1 MGLTAEWIRERHG
14 KGFSREDLRMVLG
27 SDDREF
33 EIVCGEAVRVREA
46 HFGRKAYI
54 RAVIEFANRCRC
66 SCLYCGMRLGNQGA
80 AGYEIDSREIVRT
93 ARTALENGIRVFF
106 LQAAESETY
115 ESGWLTGVIRR
126 ISEMG
131 MEVILCVGFHNAG
144 DLDSWRVAGAGK
156 FILKHETSDSELFAR
171 MKPGFTLADRV
182 EMLRVLRRHG
192 YSIGSGTL
200 LGLPG
205 QTVDSLVDDLFLLK
219 ELEVDMSSVSVFM
232 PAAGTPLE
240 NHPHGDPELGLRF
253 IAAMRLFLG
262 RTLIPATST
271 FQKLLPD
278 GQFRCFQ
285 AGANVITV
293 NMTPPR
299 LRDDYTLYTDRFFV
313 GLAHA
318 RETIARA
325 GLTEA
330 SEWNGPARQ

>member
-1 MGLTAEWIRERHG
+1 MVLTADWIRERLNR
-14 KGFSREDLRMVLG
+14 GFAPEDLKALLG
-27 SDDREF
+27 SDRREF
-33 EIVCGEAVRVREA
+33 ELICREAVMVREA
-46 HFGRKAYI
+46 HFGRTAYI

-80 AGYEIDSREIVRT
+80 EGYELDAEEIVNT
-93 ARTALENGIRVFF
+93 ASKALENGIRVFF

-115 ESGWLTGVIRR
+115 ESGWLTDVIRR

-131 MEVILCVGFHNAG
+131 MEVILCVGFHDSR
-144 DLDSWRVAGAGK
+144 DLDSWRAAGAGK
-156 FILKHETSDSELFAR
+156 FILKHETSDALLFSR
-171 MKPGFTLADRV
+171 MKPGFSLSDRV
-182 EMLRVLRRHG
+182 EMLRVLRSHG

-205 QTVDSLVDDLFLLK
+205 QTVDSLVDDLILMK
-219 ELEVDMSSVSVFM
+219 ELDVDMSSVSVFM

-240 NHPHGDPELGLRF
+240 GHPHGDPELGLRF
-253 IAAMRLFLG
+253 IAAMRLYLR

-278 GQFRCFQ
+278 GQYRCFQ

-299 LRDDYTLYTDRFFV
+299 LRDEYTLYTDRFFV

-318 RETIARA
+318 RDTMARA

-330 SEWNGPARQ
+330 SEERRSGSR